1 MDLSPLRKWEVL
13 GPDSETLIQ
22 HAITR
27 DARRLSVGQVTYTAV
42 CNETGGMIDDAT
54 VYRLG
59 QDNFRFVGG
68 DEYDGI
74 WLNEAREA
82 RHQGV
87 GEAVDRP
94 APQRAVQAPRAAS
107 S

>member
-13 GPDSETLIQ
+13 GPDAETLMQ
-22 HAITR
+22 RAITR
-27 DARRLSVGQVTYTAV
+27 NVRKLSVGQVVYTAL

-54 VYRLG
+54 VFRLG

-74 WLNEAREA
+74 WLREVADAR
-82 RHQGV
+82 
-87 GEAVDRP
+87 
-94 APQRAVQAPRAAS
+94 RAARCGS
-107 S
+107 SRPPTSCTTSPSRGR